1 MEWII
6 DHLVLCICLLAIV
19 ISLIA
24 IAIILL
30 KKKLSNGKDSF
41 SKLQEYVDIF
51 GGIDNIIEVKARES
65 RLSLVL
71 KDYDL
76 INKEKLEEK
85 GITSSIKMTNKIT
98 YVIGSLALEIE
109 EYINSLKK

>member
-1 MEWII
+1 MEWIL
-6 DHLVLCICLLAIV
+6 DHLVLCICLASIV
-19 ISLIA
+19 ISLVA
-24 IAIILL
+24 IVIILL
-30 KKKLSNGKDSF
+30 KKRISKGKDGS
-41 SKLQEYVDIF
+41 SKLQEYVEIF
-51 GGIDNIIEVKARES
+51 GGIDNIVEVKARES